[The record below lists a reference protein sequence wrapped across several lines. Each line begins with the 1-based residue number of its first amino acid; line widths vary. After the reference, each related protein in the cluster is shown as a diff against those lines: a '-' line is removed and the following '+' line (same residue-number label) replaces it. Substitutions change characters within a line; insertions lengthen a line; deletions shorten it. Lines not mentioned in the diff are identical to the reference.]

1 MKNAALLIL
10 FNHNYEANLDR
21 LKTIYESKFDNIYFI
36 MPFYG
41 GTRPDVIPVYENSY
55 YFQGYIARALE
66 ALKHKEYEHYII
78 IGDDLI
84 LNPSI
89 NQNNYKE
96 YFNVNE
102 DRGFIPGPFL
112 LSDTREQRPY
122 RKFPPFWPWNKLAVN
137 FKVNAK
143 GIEVQKFLPSY
154 NEAKQLLSRHGL
166 HFSPKMSWRFFYGSG
181 VYKHYFTRK
190 KHWSAVKY
198 TFKMLPYL
206 RKSLQYPMIGSYS
219 DIVVVPGKHVEPM
232 IKYCGIFA
240 ALGLFVEIALPTAL
254 AFSVPEIADETGD
267 NWKGETFWLK
277 DTIEGLE
284 TKYEKS
290 LSRLFEKFPDQT
302 LYIHPVKLS
311 RWK

>member
-21 LKTIYESKFDNIYFI
+21 LKKIYESKFDHIYFI

-41 GTRPDVIPVYENSY
+41 GKREDVIPVYENSY

-66 ALKHKEYEHYII
+66 LLKHKEFEHYII

-84 LNPSI
+84 LNPAI
-89 NQNNYKE
+89 NQHNYKE
-96 YFNVNE
+96 FFNVT
-102 DRGFIPGPFL
+102 DDKGFIPGPFL
-112 LSDTREQRPY
+112 LSDTEEKRPN
-122 RKFPPFWPWNKLAVN
+122 RKYPPYWPWNKHAVN
-137 FKVNAK
+137 FKVNVK
-143 GIEVQKFLPSY
+143 GIEVQKYLPSY
-154 NEAKQLLSRHGL
+154 EEAKVLLQKHGYD
-166 HFSPKMSWRFFYGSG
+166 FSPRMSWKFFYGKG
-181 VYKHYFTRK
+181 VYKHYFNRK

-206 RKSLQYPMIGSYS
+206 RKGLAYPVIGSYS
-219 DIVVVPGKHVEPM
+219 DIIVIPGKHVEPM
-232 IKYCGIFA
+232 IRYCGIFA

-254 AFSVPEIADETGD
+254 AFSVPAMADETGLHF
-267 NWKGETFWLK
+267 KGETFWQK
-277 DTIEGLE
+277 EAIEGLE
-284 TKYEKS
+284 TKYEKD